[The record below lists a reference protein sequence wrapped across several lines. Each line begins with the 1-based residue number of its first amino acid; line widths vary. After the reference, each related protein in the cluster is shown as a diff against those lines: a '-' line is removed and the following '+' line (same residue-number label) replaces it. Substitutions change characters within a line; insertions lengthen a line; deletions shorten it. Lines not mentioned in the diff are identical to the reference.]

1 MMTDTT
7 LLALD
12 ADACPRSVADPSYL
26 VAGVVNRSAGIDRR
40 FESTVAA

>member
-12 ADACPRSVADPSYL
+12 ADACPHSAADPSYL
-26 VAGVVNRSAGIDRR
+26 VVNRSAGIDRR
-40 FESTVAA
+40 FEPTVAA